1 MLLKSE
7 GSERRE
13 RGLTKLER
21 LTTMRFPD
29 PLDECVRCG
38 SQWIV
43 QEPQASH
50 CRMCGSIYY
59 LEGDLRMQEIYESAC
74 RVNSVD

>member
-1 MLLKSE
+1 MAAKPE
-7 GSERRE
+7 RTERRD

-21 LTTMRFPD
+21 LMTMRFPD

-38 SQWIV
+38 SQWLV
-43 QEPQASH
+43 QEPEASH

-59 LEGDLRMQEIYESAC
+59 LEGNLRKQELYETAC
-74 RVNSVD
+74 RINSQD